1 MKIKIIANYIF
12 ILFFACVNL
21 RAEETELIKKLNEN
35 KKLTLIDVIDMA
47 LTNNPKIKESWLN
60 VDVGSR
66 SYKAQLSN
74 YLPDINGQVSYSTG
88 KNKYQDSI
96 SSTKNETLTPSVSLS
111 YLLFDFGGR
120 TADTLNFKYK
130 LNAVQ
135 YNTNSFIQTFIY
147 QVISAYYGL
156 FSSLANEKAAKEA
169 ENSSYEAYKA
179 ASVRYDIGLAPLTD
193 KLQAETSYTQK
204 RLIREK
210 AENTVKI
217 KQAELNYLLN
227 LSPLNEL
234 NLEAPF
240 MDVSKDDFEANIV
253 NLIETALNNRPD
265 LKAYY
270 ETKKAKKAEIYSTAS
285 DWLPSISLNA
295 SYGRAHDYK
304 NDNEPFRDNYN
315 IGITASMPFFT
326 GGYIYN
332 NVAKTKAE
340 LNIVNQKIND
350 LEKNIQLDVWTAY
363 QDFMT
368 AKRTYITSE
377 TLLKSATET
386 EKTMLGRY
394 KNGKSSILDLLNA
407 QSDLASAR
415 YEHISAQHNWFT
427 TRANLVRAIGQMS
440 LEEIENITNASNLDG
455 ISNPDIQTNDNK
467 K

>member
-1 MKIKIIANYIF
+1 MIIKSLIKTF
-12 ILFFACVNL
+12 LLFFICINL
-21 RAEETELIKKLNEN
+21 YAENLETETDN
-35 KKLTLIDVIDMA
+35 KEKLTLIDVIDMA
-47 LTNNPKIKESWLN
+47 LTNNPQVKEAWLN
-60 VDVGSR
+60 IDISNR

-74 YLPDINGQVSYSTG
+74 YLPDINGQVSYSNS
-88 KNKYQDSI
+88 KNKYEDSI
-96 SSTKNETLTPSVSLS
+96 NSTKNETLTPSVSLS

-270 ETKKAKKAEIYSTAS
+270 ETKKAKKAEIYSTAT

-304 NDNEPFRDNYN
+304 NDNGSFRDNYN

-332 NVAKTKAE
+332 NIARTKAE
-340 LNIVNQKIND
+340 LNIVNQQISD

-407 QSDLASAR
+407 QTDLASAR
-415 YEHISAQHNWFT
+415 YEHISAQHNWFI

>member
-47 LTNNPKIKESWLN
+47 LTNNPQVKEAWLN
-60 VDVGSR
+60 INVSNS

-74 YLPDINGQVSYSTG
+74 YLPDITGQVSYSNG
-88 KNKYQDSI
+88 KNKYEDSI

-179 ASVRYDIGLAPLTD
+179 ASIRYDIGLAPLTD

-295 SYGRAHDYK
+295 SYGRAHDYE
-304 NDNEPFRDNYN
+304 NDNGLFRDNYN

-368 AKRTYITSE
+368 AKRTYLTSE

>member
-1 MKIKIIANYIF
+1 MIIKSF
-12 ILFFACVNL
+12 IKTLFFFFFCVNL
-21 RAEETELIKKLNEN
+21 YAENLEINSKKE
-35 KKLTLIDVIDMA
+35 KLTLIDVIDMA
-47 LTNNPKIKESWLN
+47 LTNNPQVKEAWLN
-60 VDVGSR
+60 INVSNS
-66 SYKAQLSN
+66 SYKTQLSN
-74 YLPDINGQVSYSTG
+74 YLPDITGQVSYSNG
-88 KNKYQDSI
+88 KNKYEDNI

-156 FSSLANEKAAKEA
+156 FSSLANEKASKEA

-179 ASVRYDIGLAPLTD
+179 ASIRYDIGLAPLTD

-295 SYGRAHDYK
+295 SYGRAHDYE

-455 ISNPDIQTNDNK
+455 ISNPDIQANDNK

>member
-1 MKIKIIANYIF
+1 MIIKSF
-12 ILFFACVNL
+12 IKTLFLFFVCVNL
-21 RAEETELIKKLNEN
+21 YAENLEINSKKE
-35 KKLTLIDVIDMA
+35 KLTLIDVIDMA
-47 LTNNPKIKESWLN
+47 LTNNPQVKEAWLN
-60 VDVGSR
+60 INVSNS

-74 YLPDINGQVSYSTG
+74 YLPDITGQVSYSNG
-88 KNKYQDSI
+88 KNKYEDSI

-156 FSSLANEKAAKEA
+156 FSSLANEKASKEA

-179 ASVRYDIGLAPLTD
+179 ASIRYDIGLAPLTD

-295 SYGRAHDYK
+295 SYGRAHDYE
-304 NDNEPFRDNYN
+304 NDNGPFRDNYN

-340 LNIVNQKIND
+340 LNIVNQQIND